1 MQHPFTEKQIK
12 KLRKLNIIVLNTV
25 KKLLVCGDEGFGAM
39 EEVNQICKITIE
51 LLIQKEENSHKE

>member
-1 MQHPFTEKQIK
+1 
-12 KLRKLNIIVLNTV
+12 V